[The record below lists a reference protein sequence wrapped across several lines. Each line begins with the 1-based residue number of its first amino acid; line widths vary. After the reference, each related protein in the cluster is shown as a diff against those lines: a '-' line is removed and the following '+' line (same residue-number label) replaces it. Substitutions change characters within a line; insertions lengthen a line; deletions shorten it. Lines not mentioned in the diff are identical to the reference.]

1 MGTQGEVL
9 GGALQMKKTKP
20 KRAKKY
26 TGLFS
31 KKSRQEALIEQQQR
45 IACYMQ
51 SVSMRKEEINV
62 DKANGL
68 VLGLIAALENILA
81 GKGTDSDAALIGGHF
96 NMTSKMVDANL
107 GGSGDYAD
115 VVNAARAA
123 LIDMTERHDRTKRWG
138 LTGEG
143 IQAVRQMIELRDA
156 LLNCE
161 ENSVGVE
168 AAFAQAIDRDVE
180 AGHVERAWEAA

>member
-1 MGTQGEVL
+1 MS
-9 GGALQMKKTKP
+9 KPKP
-20 KRAKKY
+20 KRNKKY
-26 TGLFS
+26 TGMFS
-31 KKSRQEALIEQQQR
+31 KKSRAEAVFEQSQR
-45 IACYMQ
+45 IAAYVQ
-51 SVSMRKEEINV
+51 SAAMRNQEIDK

-68 VLGLIAALENILA
+68 VLGLIAALDNILA

-96 NMTSKMVDANL
+96 NMTSKMVEANL
-107 GGSGDYAD
+107 GGAGAYAD
-115 VVNAARAA
+115 VTNAARAA
-123 LIDMTERHDRTKRWG
+123 LIDMTERHDRTGKWG